1 MSSCPFSLY
10 LVWEALASYLRSSSV
25 GIKGITLPIAQSVV
39 LDVEFADDTALYVDG
54 EIGNLGQVQNALQN
68 FSEVTGASLNWNK
81 SVGVWVG
88 VAPHPD

>member
-1 MSSCPFSLY
+1 MLFGETLS
-10 LVWEALASYLRSSSV
+10 SYLRYSSA
-25 GIKGITLPIAQSVV
+25 GIKGTTLPIARSIV
-39 LDVEFADDTALYVDG
+39 LDVEFANDTALYVDG